1 MTSYLTDI
9 VLMVALVVTAL
20 RSGRMYRELRTL
32 RSSENDLGAALAE
45 ADRSINRAAEAVVV
59 LKHEGVQTLRAL
71 EAQIAEAKETTDRLE
86 MLVARA
92 DWHARGHGQAA
103 RSERAPAGTVSE
115 GDEGSGRH
123 RLHASL
129 AR

>member
-32 RSSENDLGAALAE
+32 RSSESALGAALAE

-71 EAQIAEAKETTDRLE
+71 EAQIVEAKETTDRLE
-86 MLVARA
+86 LLVARA
-92 DWHARGHGQAA
+92 DWHAKGHGQAA
-103 RSERAPAGTVSE
+103 RSERVPAAAASE
-115 GDEGSGRH
+115 CGEGPGGH
-123 RLHASL
+123 RLRASL

>member
-9 VLMVALVVTAL
+9 ILMVALVVTAL

-32 RSSENDLGAALAE
+32 RSSENALGAALAE

-71 EAQIAEAKETTDRLE
+71 EAQIIEAKETTERLE
-86 MLVARA
+86 LLVAKA
-92 DWHARGHGQAA
+92 DWHAKGHGQAA
-103 RSERAPAGTVSE
+103 RSERAPAATANE
-115 GDEGSGRH
+115 CGDGPGGH
-123 RLHASL
+123 RLRASL

>member
-32 RSSENDLGAALAE
+32 RASENDLGAALAE

-86 MLVARA
+86 MLVAKA
-92 DWHARGHGQAA
+92 DWHARGPGQAA
-103 RSERAPAGTVSE
+103 RSERAPAVIASE
-115 GDEGSGRH
+115 GGDGPGRH